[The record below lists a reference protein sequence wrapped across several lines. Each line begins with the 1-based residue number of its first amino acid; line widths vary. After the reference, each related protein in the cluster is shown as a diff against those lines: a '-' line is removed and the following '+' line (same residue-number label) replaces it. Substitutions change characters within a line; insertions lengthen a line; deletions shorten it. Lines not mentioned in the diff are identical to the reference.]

1 VGNCLVV
8 GYADAT
14 DLSATF
20 EWDSANPGA
29 PVASDR
35 RMNVVFRRDGSTIT
49 LTSASVQFI
58 AVPPEINVTGN
69 GQSITSGD
77 ATPTTADHT
86 DFGSVGVSA
95 AAGTRTFT
103 IQNTGAGTLTL
114 GANAVSVSGADAA
127 RFSVTAQPATTVAAS
142 GSTTFTVAF
151 DPLINGAANATLSI
165 ANDDADE
172 NPYTF
177 AITGTG
183 TGGAPE
189 INVTGNGITILS
201 GDTMPQV
208 ADGTDFG
215 NVNVDGGQVSRSFV
229 IQNTGSADLNLGTVT
244 LDSVGSF
251 TITSNPRNTTVAPGG
266 TTTVT
271 VQYDPDFESIDRVDL
286 FIFNDD
292 ADESTYSF
300 ALQGTAING
309 TADIAVTG
317 NGQAIA
323 SGDINPSVTDHTDFG
338 STGVT
343 GGQVARTYTLT
354 NPGSANASLTGT
366 PLVAIS
372 GAHAGDFSVTS
383 QPANATISTFARTFV
398 VRFDP
403 SAAGLRTATV
413 SIDNNVA
420 GKNPYT
426 FAIAGT
432 GTAVPPEINVT
443 GNGQAITSGDA
454 TPSAADHTD
463 FGSVVV
469 SAAAGTRTFTIE
481 NTGAGLLTL
490 GANAVS
496 VSGADAARFSV
507 TAQPATTVAASG
519 STTFTVAFDPLING
533 AANATLSIA
542 NDDADENPYTFA
554 ITGTGIGG
562 LPEINVTGNGITI
575 LDGDNFAQVADGT
588 DFGSAEVS
596 GGQASRNFIIQN
608 TGTADLSLGTI
619 TITGLRETFWS
630 KTLDPSNTTVA
641 PGATATLTLQ
651 FDPAYQESAGVIVN
665 IPNNDADEAVYNFAI
680 RGTGINGTPDIAIT
694 GNSQTIAI
702 GDATPSVT
710 DHTDFGL
717 TDVTGGQVARTFTVT
732 ATGTSN
738 VELTGTPI
746 VALAGAHAA
755 DFSVTS
761 QPASTN
767 IPDFSPRTFVVTFD
781 PSAAGLR
788 TATVSIDNNVAGK
801 NPYTFAIAGTGTVP
815 APEID
820 VTGNLQPIASGDTT
834 PSVGDNTDFGDV
846 GLADGAVTRV
856 YRITNSG
863 SGALTLGA
871 GAVTLSG
878 AGAAQFTV
886 TSSPDASI
894 PAGDVSDFI
903 ISYNPNTLGA
913 ANATVSIANDDTDE
927 SPYTFAITGNGVAP
941 EINVTGNGITI
952 LSADQITQVADGTDF
967 GSVNVD
973 GGQVTRD
980 FIIQNTGTQALNL
993 GAVTIDFPDHWS
1005 LTADPSNTSIAP
1017 GGTATISARFDP
1029 AFEVTVAPHI
1039 EINSNDADEARYFF
1053 SVRGQGING
1062 TPDIAVEGNGQA
1074 IAFQDATPSTADHT
1088 DFGTVTLAGA
1098 QLARTFTITGPGTA
1112 NVLLTGTP
1120 IVSVTGAHA
1129 ADFTVTTQPGAAF
1142 ASRSFEP
1149 TFIVTFDPSA
1159 AGLRTATVSIPNN
1172 TAGKNP
1178 FTFDVQGTGGAPE
1191 INVTG
1196 NGQTITS
1203 ADATPATADHTDFGS
1218 IGVAAGAITRTFTIE
1233 NTGSDTLTLGAN
1245 AVSVGGADAA
1255 RFTVTA
1261 QPATSVA
1268 ASGSTTFTVAFDPLI
1283 DGAANATLSIANDDA
1298 DENPYT
1304 FAITGTG
1311 TGGAPEINVTGNGQT
1326 ITSGDVTPDAAD
1338 HTDFGSIGVAAGAIT
1353 RTFTIQNTG
1362 SADLTINGAIS
1373 ILSPQF
1379 TVTRAPVSPVPAGG
1393 STTFDVAFDA
1403 DFSANQLGT
1412 LEIPSNDADEGTYS
1426 FRIQGTGT
1434 GGAPDIAITGNGV
1447 TIATGDATPSAA
1459 DFTDFGNATIGVST
1473 VSRNF
1478 RVSNTGSALLTLT
1491 GAPNVSIGGAHPGD
1505 FVVTAQPGA
1514 SVLSVI
1520 PFQFTVQFNPTAAGA
1535 RTATVSILN
1544 DVPGKSPYT
1553 FAITGNGTAL
1563 SPEIA
1568 VTGNGQDI
1576 AHTDAT
1582 PDAADHTDFGGALV
1596 PAGTVVR
1603 TFTIQNAGA
1612 GTLNL
1617 GANAVSIAGAQ
1628 AADYSVTAQP
1638 ATQVA
1643 AAGSSQFTI
1652 TFDPSAVGA
1661 RTATIS
1667 IANDDADEA
1676 PFTFAIS
1683 GTGQAAV
1690 PEIAV
1695 RGNGVEIVAAD
1706 ATPSAADLTD
1716 FGATDVATGTI
1727 ARSFTI
1733 ANTGTGTLTLGPNA
1747 VSLAGANAADFT
1759 VTAQPAVNV
1768 AAAATTTFTL
1778 TFDPSAGGARAA
1790 TVTITNDDADEAP
1803 YTFAIAGTGQVGGTI
1818 TLVQM
1823 VTGPDVTT
1831 EFSSPTAALN
1841 TTLTSVGGTATL
1853 TVTAVPVG
1861 SHTVTAANLAALGYG
1876 ITAISCNDNDSSA
1889 DVANASATIVL
1900 AGGETVVCTFV
1911 VVESRAAT
1919 SRMIADFLGAR
1930 GTFLLSNQ
1938 PGSGRRT
1945 GRFSGNAGGSGTTG
1959 SLSAFGLSGA
1969 IPVPLQAAFSGDTLS
1984 FASSHG
1990 WGQAVTRTPPDPAGR
2005 LGANDNTADAP
2016 RPVLD
2021 LDRRTVWIEG
2031 TIAGFDDRQSDGT
2044 FGVVYAGAD
2053 QLVTPDILVGALVQ
2067 YDWFRQEQDTGGGKV
2082 TGRGWMA
2089 GPYATFRLDESLFA
2103 DIRFAWGK
2111 SRNDVTPIGT
2121 YTDTFDTT
2129 RWLGSGAFIGDFAYE
2144 DWSIQPTISLV
2155 YLREAQKRYTD
2166 SLGID
2171 IPGQSVSQGE
2181 VKAGPRIGYAH
2192 LFESGDRLEPFM
2204 SLEGAYVFGD
2214 DGLYS
2219 DGSLAKEVSGL
2230 RGRLGYGL
2238 DWRTEAGQSLS
2249 VSGTYDGIGT
2259 NANILGVSLK
2269 LSVPLN

>member
-1 VGNCLVV
+1 MMNASHSSGKWAGRVLGAAVRGFAAALPVLLLVIITMGATTLPATTTHAQTINCTGGPATVSDPTPV
-8 GYADAT
+8 EVFVDVSAGTCAISAPPAANPT
-14 DLSATF
+14 DLGDVAVRIQQDLGLGRLNGVRYTSGGGGFFARFQKCDFGDGDGDKGTGGCSSSSPPLDTNLTGIF
-20 EWDSANPGA
+20 EWDSTTTVA
-29 PVASDR
+29 PFITDR
-35 RMNVVFRRDGSTIT
+35 RLTVNYSVAANGSTIT
-49 LTSASVQFI
+49 SAQLTILSPEINVTGNGQSIVSGDVTPDAADHTSFGTTAVTGGTVSRTFTIENSGQGDLELGNNAVSLAGAHAADFSVAAQPPIIVTPGNPQTFTVTFDPNAAGNRTATVSI
-58 AVPPEINVTGN
+58 ANNDADEAPYTFAISGTGTTVPPEINVTGN
-69 GQSITSGD
+69 GQTITSGD

-189 INVTGNGITILS
+189 INVTGNGINILT
-201 GDTMPQV
+201 GDTVPQV

-215 NVNVDGGQVSRSFV
+215 AVNVDGGQVSRSFV
-229 IQNTGSADLNLGTVT
+229 IQNTGSADLNLGTVA
-244 LDSVGSF
+244 LDSVGGF

-271 VQYDPDFESIDRVDL
+271 VQYDPDFESFDRVDL

-292 ADESTYSF
+292 ADESTYNF
-300 ALQGTAING
+300 RLQGTAING
-309 TADIAVTG
+309 TADISVTG
-317 NGQAIA
+317 NGQTIA

-354 NPGSANASLTGT
+354 NPGSANAILTGT

-432 GTAVPPEINVT
+432 GTVPAPEINVT
-443 GNGQAITSGDA
+443 GNGQAITSGDV
-454 TPSAADHTD
+454 TPTTADHTD
-463 FGSVVV
+463 FGSVGVGDG
-469 SAAAGTRTFTIE
+469 AFARTFTVQ
-481 NTGAGLLTL
+481 NTGVAALTL
-490 GANAVS
+490 GANAVTIG
-496 VSGADAARFSV
+496 GADAARFSV
-507 TAQPATTVAASG
+507 TAQPATSVAASG
-519 STTFTVAFDPLING
+519 STTFTVAFDPDALG
-533 AANATLSIA
+533 VASATLSIA
-542 NDDADENPYTFA
+542 NDDADE
-554 ITGTGIGG
+554 
-562 LPEINVTGNGITI
+562 
-575 LDGDNFAQVADGT
+575 
-588 DFGSAEVS
+588 
-596 GGQASRNFIIQN
+596 
-608 TGTADLSLGTI
+608 
-619 TITGLRETFWS
+619 
-630 KTLDPSNTTVA
+630 
-641 PGATATLTLQ
+641 
-651 FDPAYQESAGVIVN
+651 
-665 IPNNDADEAVYNFAI
+665 
-680 RGTGINGTPDIAIT
+680 
-694 GNSQTIAI
+694 
-702 GDATPSVT
+702 
-710 DHTDFGL
+710 
-717 TDVTGGQVARTFTVT
+717 
-732 ATGTSN
+732 
-738 VELTGTPI
+738 
-746 VALAGAHAA
+746 
-755 DFSVTS
+755 
-761 QPASTN
+761 
-767 IPDFSPRTFVVTFD
+767 
-781 PSAAGLR
+781 
-788 TATVSIDNNVAGK
+788 
-801 NPYTFAIAGTGTVP
+801 
-815 APEID
+815 
-820 VTGNLQPIASGDTT
+820 
-834 PSVGDNTDFGDV
+834 
-846 GLADGAVTRV
+846 
-856 YRITNSG
+856 
-863 SGALTLGA
+863 
-871 GAVTLSG
+871 
-878 AGAAQFTV
+878 
-886 TSSPDASI
+886 
-894 PAGDVSDFI
+894 
-903 ISYNPNTLGA
+903 
-913 ANATVSIANDDTDE
+913 
-927 SPYTFAITGNGVAP
+927 SPYTFAIEGTGIAP
-941 EINVTGNGITI
+941 EINVTGNGLTI
-952 LSADQITQVADGTDF
+952 LTGDTTWQAADGTDF
-967 GSVNVD
+967 GSVNID
-973 GGQVTRD
+973 GAQLTRD
-980 FIIQNTGTQALNL
+980 FIIQNTGTQTLNL
-993 GAVTIDFPDHWS
+993 GTITIALPDHWS
-1005 LTADPSNTSIAP
+1005 LTNNPANSGIAP
-1017 GGTATISARFDP
+1017 GGTATLSVRFDP
-1029 AFEVTVAPHI
+1029 AFEIDSRPLI
-1039 EINSNDADEARYFF
+1039 RINSDDADEPSYVFN
-1053 SVRGQGING
+1053 VRGLGING
-1062 TPDIAVEGNGQA
+1062 TPNLGLEGNGQE
-1074 IAFQDATPSTADHT
+1074 IAFQDATPSAADHT
-1088 DFGTVTLAGA
+1088 DFGAVAVTGA
-1098 QLARTFTITGPGTA
+1098 QLARTFTLINQGTA
-1112 NVLLTGTP
+1112 STLLSGTP
-1120 IVSVTGAHA
+1120 IVAITGPHA
-1129 ADFTVTTQPGAAF
+1129 ADFAVTSQPGQVF
-1142 ASRSFEP
+1142 VNPFSEP
-1149 TFIVTFDPSA
+1149 TFVVTFDPSA

-1172 TAGKNP
+1172 TAGENP
-1178 FTFDVQGTGGAPE
+1178 FTFAIQGTGSVPE

-1196 NGQTITS
+1196 NGQSIASGDVTPT
-1203 ADATPATADHTDFGS
+1203 ATDHSDFGA
-1218 IGVAAGAITRTFTIE
+1218 IGVAAGAISRTFTIQ
-1233 NTGSDTLTLGAN
+1233 NTGGDTLTLGAN

-1268 ASGSTTFTVAFDPLI
+1268 ASGSTNFTVAFDPVI

-1298 DENPYT
+1298 DESPYT

-1311 TGGAPEINVTGNGQT
+1311 TGGAPEINVTGNAQT
-1326 ITSGDVTPDAAD
+1326 VPSGDVTPDAAD
-1338 HTDFGSIGVAAGAIT
+1338 HTDFGNIGVAAGAIT

-1362 SADLTINGAIS
+1362 TGTLTLGANAVTVGGTGAA
-1373 ILSPQF
+1373 LF
-1379 TVTRAPVSPVPAGG
+1379 TVTAQPATSVAVSG
-1393 STTFDVAFDA
+1393 STTFNVAFDPTVNGA
-1403 DFSANQLGT
+1403 ATATLSIAND
-1412 LEIPSNDADEGTYS
+1412 DADEAPYTFAVTGA
-1426 FRIQGTGT
+1426 GT
-1434 GGAPDIAITGNGV
+1434 GGA
-1447 TIATGDATPSAA
+1447 
-1459 DFTDFGNATIGVST
+1459 
-1473 VSRNF
+1473 
-1478 RVSNTGSALLTLT
+1478 
-1491 GAPNVSIGGAHPGD
+1491 
-1505 FVVTAQPGA
+1505 
-1514 SVLSVI
+1514 
-1520 PFQFTVQFNPTAAGA
+1520 
-1535 RTATVSILN
+1535 
-1544 DVPGKSPYT
+1544 
-1553 FAITGNGTAL
+1553 
-1563 SPEIA
+1563 PEIA
-1568 VTGNGQDI
+1568 VTGNGQNI

-1582 PDAADHTDFGGALV
+1582 PDAADHTDFGAMLV

-1603 TFTIQNAGA
+1603 TFTIQNSGSA
-1612 GTLNL
+1612 TLNL
-1617 GANAVSIAGAQ
+1617 GANAVSIAGAN
-1628 AADYSVTAQP
+1628 AADYSVTTQP

-1643 AAGSSQFTI
+1643 AAASSQFTI

-1716 FGATDVATGTI
+1716 FGATDVATGTV

-1790 TVTITNDDADEAP
+1790 TVTINNDDADEAP

-1818 TLVQM
+1818 TLVQT

-1831 EFSSPTAALN
+1831 EFSSSTAALN
-1841 TTLTSVGGTATL
+1841 TTLASVGGTATL

-1861 SHTVTAANLAALGYG
+1861 THTVTAANLAALGYG

-1889 DVANASATIVL
+1889 DVASASATIVL

-1959 SLSAFGLSGA
+1959 SLSAFGLSGT

-1990 WGQAVTRTPPDPAGR
+1990 WGRAVTRSLPDAAGR
-2005 LGANDNTADAP
+2005 LGANDNAADAP

-2021 LDRRTVWIEG
+2021 LDKRTVWIEG
-2031 TIAGFDDRQSDGT
+2031 SISGFDDRQSDGT

-2082 TGRGWMA
+2082 TGTGWMA

-2111 SRNDVTPIGT
+2111 SRNDITPIGT

-2129 RWLGSGAFIGDFAYE
+2129 RWLGSGAFIGDFTYD
-2144 DWSIQPTISLV
+2144 DWSIQPTISLA

-2166 SLGID
+2166 SLGVD

-2192 LFESGDRLEPFM
+2192 LFESGDRLEPFV

-2238 DWRTEAGQSLS
+2238 DWRNEAGQSLS